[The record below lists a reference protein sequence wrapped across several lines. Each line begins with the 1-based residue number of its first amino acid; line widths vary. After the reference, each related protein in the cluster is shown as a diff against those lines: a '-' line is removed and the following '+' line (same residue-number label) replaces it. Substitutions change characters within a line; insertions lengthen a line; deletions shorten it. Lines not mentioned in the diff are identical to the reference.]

1 MTKIEEFL
9 SQWQDSR
16 EGLIKEV
23 ERVPEDKLDFRAA
36 AETRSVLELLYHV
49 IESERMLVDEI
60 CRDDA
65 DLRRLFTRPPDTELR
80 VVATKDAIV
89 ALLRSSLATSQE
101 KVRRFGP
108 EKIEQLMSGLDGKQI
123 TKAARLQF
131 TLAHEMYHRGQLTV
145 YQRLLGI
152 EPALTERFRRL
163 TSPNG

>member
-23 ERVPEDKLDFRAA
+23 ERIPEDKLGFRPA
-36 AETRSVLELLYHV
+36 AETRSALELLYHV

-60 CRDDA
+60 CRDDT
-65 DLRRLFTRPPDTELR
+65 DLRRLFTRSPDTEVR

-101 KVRRFGP
+101 RVRRFGA
-108 EKIEQLMSGLDGKQI
+108 EKIEQLMSGLDGKHVTTGASLPSI
-123 TKAARLQF
+123 NVCSELSRL
-131 TLAHEMYHRGQLTV
+131 
-145 YQRLLGI
+145 
-152 EPALTERFRRL
+152 
-163 TSPNG
+163 